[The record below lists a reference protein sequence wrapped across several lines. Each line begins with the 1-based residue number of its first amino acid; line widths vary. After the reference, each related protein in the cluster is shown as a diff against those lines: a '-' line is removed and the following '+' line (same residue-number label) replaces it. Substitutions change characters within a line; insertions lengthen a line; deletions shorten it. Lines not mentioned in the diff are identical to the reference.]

1 MIAPKRAIRTL
12 TTLLRSISASKVQ
25 AAVTRTYGA
34 KVQDRRYLGTTEAA
48 KIVGLSKR
56 TLQRYHRDGILEPEY
71 VTAGGHA
78 RWDPD
83 KIIEQLRALRKRQ
96 D

>member
-83 KIIEQLRALRKRQ
+83 KIIEQLRALRKRSE
-96 D
+96 

>member
-1 MIAPKRAIRTL
+1 MG
-12 TTLLRSISASKVQ
+12 SMSASSVQ
-25 AAVTRTYGA
+25 SAVTRTYGA
-34 KVQDRRYLGTTEAA
+34 NVQDRRYLGTTEAA

-83 KIIEQLRALRKRQ
+83 KIIQQLRELRKRQ

>member
-1 MIAPKRAIRTL
+1 
-12 TTLLRSISASKVQ
+12 VQ
-25 AAVTRTYGA
+25 SAVTRTYGA
-34 KVQDRRYLGTTEAA
+34 NVQDRRYLGTTEAA

-83 KIIEQLRALRKRQ
+83 KIIQQLRELRKRQ

>member
-1 MIAPKRAIRTL
+1 MGPKY
-12 TTLLRSISASKVQ
+12 
-25 AAVTRTYGA
+25 VT
-34 KVQDRRYLGTTEAA
+34 TTEAA
-48 KIVGLSKR
+48 KVVGLSKR
-56 TLQRYHRDGILEPEY
+56 TLQRYHRDGILQPEY

-83 KIIEQLRALRKRQ
+83 KIIEQLRALRKRE

>member
-1 MIAPKRAIRTL
+1 M
-12 TTLLRSISASKVQ
+12 RSIDASSVQ
-25 AAVTRTYGA
+25 PAVTRTYGA
-34 KVQDRRYLGTTEAA
+34 KMQDRRYLGTTEAA

-96 D
+96 V

>member
-1 MIAPKRAIRTL
+1 M
-12 TTLLRSISASKVQ
+12 RSVCANRVQ
-25 AAVTRTYGA
+25 PAVTRAYGA
-34 KVQDRRYLGTTEAA
+34 KVQDRRYVGTTEAA

-83 KIIEQLRALRKRQ
+83 KIIQQLRALRKRAE
-96 D
+96 

>member
-1 MIAPKRAIRTL
+1 MGARD
-12 TTLLRSISASKVQ
+12 VQ
-25 AAVTRTYGA
+25 PAVTRTYGA
-34 KVQDRRYLGTTEAA
+34 TVQDRRYLGTTEAA
-48 KIVGLSKR
+48 RLVGLSKR

-83 KIIEQLRALRKRQ
+83 KIIEQLRALRKK
-96 D
+96 DG

>member
-1 MIAPKRAIRTL
+1 M
-12 TTLLRSISASKVQ
+12 RSMSASSVQ
-25 AAVTRTYGA
+25 SAVTRTYGA
-34 KVQDRRYLGTTEAA
+34 NVQDRRYLGTTEAA

-83 KIIEQLRALRKRQ
+83 KIIQQLRELRKRQ

>member
-1 MIAPKRAIRTL
+1 
-12 TTLLRSISASKVQ
+12 LRSIGASKVQ

-96 D
+96 N

>member
-1 MIAPKRAIRTL
+1 MPARRM
-12 TTLLRSISASKVQ
+12 Q

-34 KVQDRRYLGTTEAA
+34 QMGPKYVTTAEAA
-48 KIVGLSKR
+48 KLVGLSRR
-56 TLQRYHRDGILEPEY
+56 TLQRYHREGVIAPEY

-83 KIIEQLRALRKRQ
+83 KIIEQLRALRPK
-96 D
+96 DE